1 MKALKAT
8 VTVLLDPRVIGPE
21 ATTEWGGPLAYA
33 AACDWMS
40 AVMSEANSDT
50 VLDWGY
56 EGDSDGEGGTQWH
69 VVDVPDDYEEGDMF
83 AQAVQS

>member
-8 VTVLLDPRVIGPE
+8 VTILLDPRVIGPD
-21 ATTEWGGPLAYA
+21 APTEWTGAMADA

-40 AVMSEANSDT
+40 EVLSSVNMDT

-56 EGDSDGEGGTQWH
+56 EGPVGGLFDPRWIE
-69 VVDVPDDYEEGDMF
+69 VEVDPDDYEEGEMF
-83 AQAVQS
+83 SNG